1 MKKSC
6 SMSTWVTLFSLL
18 SLSVS
23 APRAPSAIR
32 HKNIVKEKESWNHIL
47 TFCLKQKQISA
58 FFLADFF
65 GVVMKSYFKC
75 RECVRERKCKKAF
88 LFFFGGCSVL
98 FMDVRSS
105 SMTEIKLR
113 CSQEPF
119 KIPLLCHL
127 RVSQLYLSD
136 YLKVI
141 RTYSIEWKVRKCK
154 MINFHPNRHNCTC
167 LVHTCILKC
176 LPKCSC
182 SSGGRAGLWFDP

>member
-1 MKKSC
+1 
-6 SMSTWVTLFSLL
+6 MSTWVTLFSLL

-32 HKNIVKEKESWNHIL
+32 HKNIVRKRV
-47 TFCLKQKQISA
+47 LKPHSDFLLETKADSC
-58 FFLADFF
+58 FFLGRFLWGRDE
-65 GVVMKSYFKC
+65 KC
-75 RECVRERKCKKAF
+75 FQMPCVRERKCKKAL

-113 CSQEPF
+113 CSQERF

-136 YLKVI
+136 FLKVI
-141 RTYSIEWKVRKCK
+141 RTYSIEWKVRKWK
-154 MINFHPNRHNCTC
+154 MINFHPNRHSCTC

-176 LPKCSC
+176 LPQCSC
-182 SSGGRAGLWFDP
+182 SSGGRAALWFDP